1 MDTKVKTCIDCGK
14 EIAYKVSNNSKRC
27 EGCKRKKYVTKKR
40 VDAAKNHAAGMKKKT
55 GSWSL
60 RERAVITYG
69 FKCAWCNWKI
79 FEPTENRLKS
89 LGILIERELLD
100 YVRGLKNETLKEKGY
115 SENWMKIFFGQ
126 NGLHIHHINEVSNGG
141 EHTQDNVIMLCPNC
155 HNCVH
160 LGIISGEQL
169 NSVIKPMLTDLQIKE
184 LVDEWRFYNVEV

>member
-1 MDTKVKTCIDCGK
+1 MENKIKTCIDCGK

-69 FKCAWCNWKI
+69 FKCAYCGWSI
-79 FEPTENRLKS
+79 LEPKKDILKT
-89 LGILIERELLD
+89 LGILIERGLLD
-100 YVRGLKNETLKEKGY
+100 YIRSLKYETLT
-115 SENWMKIFFGQ
+115 ENGFDKNWIKIFFGQ

-160 LGIISGEQL
+160 LGVILSKHL

-184 LVDEWRFYNVEV
+184 LVDEWRFYDVEV